1 MICAT
6 AAGGR
11 RCSRAWSQDWSGG
24 GAMGS
29 SREASSELAALAART
44 GVGPPGSDEDEHCAG
59 GALLRLVSE
68 EPDPHVAESVVLSM
82 VERVDPTT
90 ATEWVDL
97 SPAEHQGLPRARS
110 RDVVLRDRVLAGDH
124 VAVDEVPAWTR
135 WSQREVAGSSE
146 SQEVSS
152 VLEASGATRRIRGL
166 ARERMI
172 AQRRRDVGR

>member
-1 MICAT
+1 
-6 AAGGR
+6 
-11 RCSRAWSQDWSGG
+11 
-24 GAMGS
+24 MGS

-44 GVGPPGSDEDEHCAG
+44 GVGPPGSDEDEHWRWWVYSSAVEDPTTWS
-59 GALLRLVSE
+59 ALLRLVSE
-68 EPDPHVAESVVLSM
+68 EPDPHVAESVVLLM

-97 SPAEHQGLPRARS
+97 LPAEHQGLPRARL

-124 VAVDEVPAWTR
+124 VAVDEISGWTR
-135 WSQREVAGSSE
+135 WLQREVAGSSE
-146 SQEVSS
+146 SQEVLS

-172 AQRRRDVGR
+172 ALRRRDAGR